1 MADVDEVARALLAE
15 TKGLVQETR
24 DDVKG
29 LREEVTD
36 LGRRFVSFD
45 TWRQRNAQ
53 VDDAIGNLNRELLS
67 RRVPWTS
74 VAAVVIA
81 AVALIR

>member
-1 MADVDEVARALLAE
+1 MADVDEVARALLGE
-15 TKGLVQETR
+15 MKELVQETR

-29 LREEVTD
+29 LREEV
-36 LGRRFVSFD
+36 GEMGKRFVSVD
-45 TWRQRNAQ
+45 TWRQRNLQ

>member
-1 MADVDEVARALLAE
+1 MDEVARAVLGE
-15 TKGLVQETR
+15 VKDLVAETR

-29 LREEVTD
+29 LRDEV
-36 LGRRFVSFD
+36 GEMGKRFVSFD
-45 TWRQRNAQ
+45 TWRQRNLQ
-53 VDDAIGNLNRELLS
+53 VDDALGNLNRELLS
-67 RRVPWTS
+67 RKVPWTS

>member
-1 MADVDEVARALLAE
+1 MDEVARAILTEVKDVVAE
-15 TKGLVQETR
+15 TRT
-24 DDVKG
+24 DVKD
-29 LREEVTD
+29 LREEV
-36 LGRRFVSFD
+36 GEIGKRFVSVD

-53 VDDAIGNLNRELLS
+53 VDDAIGNLNRELLA
-67 RRVPWTS
+67 RKVPWTS

>member
-1 MADVDEVARALLAE
+1 MDEVARALLAE

-29 LREEVTD
+29 LREEVGD
-36 LGRRFVSFD
+36 MGKRFVSVD
-45 TWRQRNAQ
+45 TWRQRNLQ
-53 VDDAIGNLNRELLS
+53 VDDAIGNLNRELLA
-67 RRVPWTS
+67 RKVPWTS

>member
-1 MADVDEVARALLAE
+1 MADVDEVARALLGE
-15 TKGLVQETR
+15 VKDLIVETR
-24 DDVKG
+24 GDVKE
-29 LREEVTD
+29 LRDEV
-36 LGRRFVSFD
+36 GEMGKRFVSVD

-53 VDDAIGNLNRELLS
+53 VDDALGNLNRELLA
-67 RRVPWTS
+67 RKVPWTS

>member
-1 MADVDEVARALLAE
+1 MADVDEVARALLGE
-15 TKGLVQETR
+15 MKELVQETR

-29 LREEVTD
+29 LREEV
-36 LGRRFVSFD
+36 GEMGKRFVSVD

-53 VDDAIGNLNRELLS
+53 VDDALGNLNRELLS

>member
-1 MADVDEVARALLAE
+1 MAEVDEVARAVLNE
-15 TKGLVQETR
+15 VKGLVAETR

-29 LREEVTD
+29 LREQLAD
-36 LGRRFVSFD
+36 ADRRFVSMS
-45 TWRQRNAQ
+45 TWRQRNSQ
-53 VDDAIGNLNRELLS
+53 VDDAIGNLNRELLQ

-81 AVALIR
+81 GVALIR